1 MTLLAGRYRLL
12 SRIGQGGMGAVWH
25 AVDELLRQEVA
36 VKEVLLPQDLDQAR
50 LAEMRER
57 TLREARA
64 AARLRS
70 HPSIVTVHDVVLEDG
85 RPWIVMELVRGRS
98 LQALLRAEGRQPPE
112 RVAAIGVT
120 MLDALTAAHMTG
132 ILHRDVKPGNVMIT
146 DDGRVLLTDFGIASV
161 AGDVNLTQTGAVSGS
176 PGYIAPERLRG
187 EPDGPPS
194 DLWSLAATLYTAV
207 EGNAPFHRD
216 NPAAVMA
223 AVLMHEPHPMRSAGP
238 LGQVLLAML
247 DKDPVR
253 RMPAGHAAGLLRGIA
268 AGASGPVGGA
278 GGYGVPAPTTVPSVK
293 HGAKRSRA
301 PMVVGAGLAAVL
313 VAGGAAAVWLG
324 TPDDATGRPAPTTPA
339 TSAGPS
345 VKPADAPKKA
355 VLTSNPEACDLVS
368 PAQVRSLLGAA
379 AKQQFMTNDA
389 CQWTTAGGEYLQIQ
403 KVQLDSETTARL
415 MYDMSRAT
423 EEDEPR
429 REPSTKLR
437 VGGPAGEAGIGWTRD
452 AGAYNQTKL
461 IVRTA
466 NVQAMLYY
474 SGPKAG
480 YTVIDRFAKLVVAS
494 LHKAG

>member
-36 VKEVLLPQDLDQAR
+36 VKEVLLPRDLGEPQ

-85 RPWIVMELVRGRS
+85 RPWIIMELVRGRS
-98 LQALLRAEGRQPPE
+98 LQALLRKEGRQTPE

-120 MLDALTAAHMTG
+120 VLDALAAAHSMG
-132 ILHRDVKPGNVMIT
+132 ILHRDVKPGNVMVT

-161 AGDVNLTQTGAVSGS
+161 AGDVNLTQTGLVSGS

-216 NPAAVMA
+216 NPNAVMA
-223 AVLMHEPHPMRSAGP
+223 AVLMHEPHPMRRSGP
-238 LGQVLLAML
+238 LGQVLMAML

-253 RMPAGHAAGLLRGIA
+253 RMPAGHAAALLRDIA
-268 AGASGPVGGA
+268 AGAGGT
-278 GGYGVPAPTTVPSVK
+278 APKTVPSMRHTPK
-293 HGAKRSRA
+293 KGMA
-301 PMVVGAGLAAVL
+301 PAFAAAGLAVL
-313 VAGGAAAVWLG
+313 VVGVGGGVLYLNSPGDAAGTPTTLTTLTTPTQAAA
-324 TPDDATGRPAPTTPA
+324 TQ
-339 TSAGPS
+339 SAA
-345 VKPADAPKKA
+345 KQQKA
-355 VLTSNPEACDLVS
+355 VLTSNPEACALIT
-368 PAQVRSLLGAA
+368 PAQIRKLLGTA
-379 AKQQFMTNDA
+379 AKQEFMTNDA
-389 CQWTTAGGEYLQIQ
+389 CQWITPGGEYLQIQ

-415 MYDMSRAT
+415 TFDTSRAT
-423 EEDEPR
+423 EEDEPKR
-429 REPSTKLR
+429 DPATRLR
-437 VGGPAGEAGIGWTRD
+437 AGGRIGDATIGWTRD
-452 AGAYNQTKL
+452 AGPYNQTRL
-461 IVRTA
+461 VVRTA
-466 NVQAMLYY
+466 NVQMWLYY
-474 SGPKAG
+474 SGPKTG
-480 YTVIDRFAKLVVAS
+480 YGTIDAFAKILMAS